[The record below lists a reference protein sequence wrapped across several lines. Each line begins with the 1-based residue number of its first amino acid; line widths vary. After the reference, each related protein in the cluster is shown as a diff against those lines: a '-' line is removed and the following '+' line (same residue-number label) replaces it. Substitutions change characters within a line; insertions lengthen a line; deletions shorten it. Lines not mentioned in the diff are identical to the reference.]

1 MTLRQIGVAVG
12 LALAAAALV
21 MAGSGAADED
31 PTADG
36 YHPAEVEE
44 VANLDVKRVTL
55 TEDGAGQIDLQTAVA
70 EQVGTHV
77 VVPYAALIYDG
88 TGVPWVYVEGEPLAF
103 LRHEVVVDRIE
114 GNRVLVSEGVRADD
128 RVATVGATEVYGA
141 ELGIDG
147 GH

>member
-1 MTLRQIGVAVG
+1 MTGWARVAVPTV
-12 LALAAAALV
+12 LTMTVVL
-21 MAGSGAADED
+21 SGCSRDAEEATE
-31 PTADG
+31 DG

-55 TEDGAGQIDLQTAVA
+55 TEDGAEQIALETAVA
-70 EQVGTHV
+70 VRDGEHV

-88 TGVPWVYVEGEPLAF
+88 IGVSWVYVNGESLEF

-114 GNRVLVSEGVRADD
+114 GDRALVSEGVQPGD